1 MVPIQHPSM
10 RVKFG
15 DTVSHN
21 RWCQLGGKNVY
32 WLLGSLFHRCFS
44 ELLVEALLL
53 RLEQR
58 LITYD
63 DFKRGPID
71 GEGSSCVDSDH
82 GGDGGAH
89 EQYPRTVLETR
100 CAQCQC
106 QWTHSNPFGRTLP
119 SSMITVAP
127 RGSCYHVPIYLL
139 CVA

>member
-1 MVPIQHPSM
+1 M

-71 GEGSSCVDSDH
+71 GK
-82 GGDGGAH
+82 AH
-89 EQYPRTVLETR
+89 RVLT
-100 CAQCQC
+100 
-106 QWTHSNPFGRTLP
+106 P
-119 SSMITVAP
+119 ITVGMEVHMNNTRGRSLRLDAP
-127 RGSCYHVPIYLL
+127 SANANGLIQIRSDVHYHRV
-139 CVA
+139 